1 MLCVLTTQ
9 FFLRKIVP
17 FAFAAPQTKEQ
28 PSDFV
33 GKRKR
38 RKSRWRS
45 IFPSPLFFFLNTDLK
60 IFFNTS
66 NLKERSDHAKRSVV
80 LVFVFGFSF
89 NLGVFIRFKK
99 ENGGKPRPV

>member
-28 PSDFV
+28 PSDEV

-66 NLKERSDHAKRSVV
+66 IERAKRPREAIYFHYCEAVYC
-80 LVFVFGFSF
+80 FG
-89 NLGVFIRFKK
+89 LCIRFWS
-99 ENGGKPRPV
+99 